1 MYNRY
6 IPNGAAYTRVS
17 EPEAPPPPPPGGG
30 RGAAGPGLLDRLLK
44 AVRLEDMDTGDLLL
58 LLILLLLFLDGDDW
72 ELPIALGLIL
82 LLSLGEG

>member
-17 EPEAPPPPPPGGG
+17 EPDPPTPPPSGGG
-30 RGAAGPGLLDRLLK
+30 SRPETRGLLDRLLK
-44 AVRLEDMDTGDLLL
+44 AARLEDMDTGDLLL

-82 LLSLGEG
+82 LLGLGES

>member
-6 IPNGAAYTRVS
+6 IPSGSSYTRVS
-17 EPEAPPPPPPGGG
+17 EPDAPPPPPPGAQEDG
-30 RGAAGPGLLDRLLK
+30 RKPGLLDRLMK
-44 AVRLEDMDTGDLLL
+44 AVRLESLDTGDLLL

-82 LLSLGEG
+82 LLGLGES

>member
-17 EPEAPPPPPPGGG
+17 EPDGPPPPPPGGG
-30 RGAAGPGLLDRLLK
+30 PGARNPGLLDRLLK
-44 AVRLEDMDTGDLLL
+44 AVRLEDMDTGALLR

-72 ELPIALGLIL
+72 ELPIALGLVL
-82 LLSLGEG
+82 LLSMGDS

>member
-17 EPEAPPPPPPGGG
+17 EPDGPPPSPPGDGT
-30 RGAAGPGLLDRLLK
+30 GARNPGLLDRLLK

-82 LLSLGEG
+82 LLGLGES